1 MIASGKQQ
9 RDSVIHRQR
18 PCFKLATPSHPA
30 LIMVFNK
37 HLLNCNQ
44 QDLMGHSWGRPL
56 PCILSFRLL
65 SGGGDGAFGRW
76 YPDNSIWVVLQM
88 WKLST
93 TWNYVIYWPW
103 AHSLQAYW
111 SLRTDNVNPCDIP
124 LLPHHQPIRELCI
137 RRLQTLQPASLTCPL
152 KILSCYKLSE
162 VRQKK
167 RNTFW
172 YRLYGESKKKKKTA
186 IQMNLFTKQNRL
198 IEN

>member
-1 MIASGKQQ
+1 
-9 RDSVIHRQR
+9 
-18 PCFKLATPSHPA
+18 
-30 LIMVFNK
+30 MVFNK
-37 HLLNCNQ
+37 HLLNHNQ

-65 SGGGDGAFGRW
+65 SRGDGAFGRW

-93 TWNYVIYWPW
+93 TWHHVIYWPW

-111 SLRTDNVNPCDIP
+111 SLRIDVNSCDIP

-137 RRLQTLQPASLTCPL
+137 RWLQTSKTTSLTCPL
-152 KILSCYKLSE
+152 KILSCFKLSE

-167 RNTFW
+167 RNTLW

-186 IQMNLFTKQNRL
+186 IQMSLFTKQNRL
-198 IEN
+198 IGLENYFIVTWWGGIIRVWDWHAHTAI